1 MPNSS
6 ETLIV
11 ETQNKKAGV
20 KQTFSA
26 LQHHNYRL
34 WFSGQMVSLM
44 GTWMQS
50 TAQGYL
56 IYQLTSSSAF
66 LGYVSFAAGLPS
78 WIFTLF
84 AGVMGDWMSRRK
96 LLVYTQIAM
105 MTLAFAL
112 SGLVFTGVVMPFHIL
127 IMAFMLGI
135 ANAFDAPTRQ
145 AFVVELVERE
155 DLTNAIA
162 LNSIMFNAAVV
173 VGPTVAGFVYDW
185 LGAGWCFAINGIS
198 FIAVI
203 IALLLMRFKRTP
215 RRQGATPSTPTDL
228 PTPAGR
234 AGSMPSTPTDGS
246 ILAGQT
252 VSSFPMPRSVWKDI
266 RVGFQFVLSNHMV
279 AFLILGLGLITM
291 FGMSIMT
298 LIPAWSAKILGGDVR
313 TNGLLL
319 SARGVGALLGGL
331 LIAALAKRGVKGKL
345 WTIGSFIFP
354 VVMFAF
360 ALVNWL
366 PLSMLALV
374 GIGACFMLLA
384 NTTNALVQTRMPDE
398 IRSRV
403 MSIYTLVFFGAMP
416 IGSLIVGNV
425 AAAIGEQ
432 RAVLIDAVIMAIFA
446 VVIFLKVPQLRKLA

>member
-6 ETLIV
+6 QTISSGAV
-11 ETQNKKAGV
+11 SKKV
-20 KQTFSA
+20 DFKQTFSA

-34 WFSGQMVSLM
+34 WFIGQMVSLM
-44 GTWMQS
+44 GTWMQT

-56 IYQLTSSSAF
+56 VYQLTASSAF
-66 LGYVSFAAGLPS
+66 LGYVSFASGLPS

-96 LLVYTQIAM
+96 LLIYTQSAM
-105 MTLAFAL
+105 LVLAFAL
-112 SGLVFTGVVMPFHIL
+112 SGLVFSGIVKPYHIIMLALLLGV
-127 IMAFMLGI
+127 

-145 AFVVELVERE
+145 SFVVELVERE

-185 LGAGWCFAINGIS
+185 LGAGWCFAINGAS

-203 IALLLMRFKRTP
+203 IALGMMRFKQHGPAASDPGERPETGEEPKRESDPIVRTANAPLSTGSLLPQP
-215 RRQGATPSTPTDL
+215 RR
-228 PTPAGR
+228 
-234 AGSMPSTPTDGS
+234 S
-246 ILAGQT
+246 I
-252 VSSFPMPRSVWKDI
+252 WKDI
-266 RVGFQFVLSNHMV
+266 RAGFQFVLSNRMV
-279 AFLILGLGLITM
+279 AFLIVGLGLITM

-331 LIAALAKRGVKGKL
+331 VIAALAKQGVKGKL
-345 WTIGSFIFP
+345 WTLGSFIFP
-354 VVMFAF
+354 VVMLAF
-360 ALVNWL
+360 ALANWM

-384 NTTNALVQTRMPDE
+384 NTTNALVQTRIPDE

-416 IGSLIVGNV
+416 VGSLLIGNV
-425 AAAIGEQ
+425 AAAIGE
-432 RAVLIDAVIMAIFA
+432 RTAVLINAVIMAIFA
-446 VVIFLKVPQLRKLA
+446 VVIWFKVPQLRKLA